1 MTAPRP
7 AAQHDPR
14 PLGVFD
20 SGIGGLTVVRE
31 LLRQLPDEELRYFG
45 DVARVPYGNK
55 SAETVTRFSREIAAF
70 LLKRD
75 VKALVVACNTASA
88 LALPALER
96 ELPVPVIGVIDSG
109 ARAAVARTRSGRI
122 GVIATAS
129 TVRSGAYTAAVRAL
143 RPDVEVVE
151 RACPLFV
158 PLVEEG
164 MMAHPATRMIA
175 EEYLAEI
182 RTSGI
187 ESLILGCTHYPL
199 LVPMLREV
207 LGPAVTLVDSGAEAA
222 RATARLLQERGQLG
236 DHAKPEHRF
245 YLSDEPRNFTRVA
258 QAFLGGELPP
268 VHVVDQ
274 TDLPWFERS
283 HA

>member
-1 MTAPRP
+1 MTDPR
-7 AAQHDPR
+7 AAARHDPR

-55 SAETVTRFSREIAAF
+55 SAEAVTRFSREIAAF
-70 LLKRD
+70 LLARD

-109 ARAAVARTRSGRI
+109 ARAAVARTQSGRI
-122 GVIATAS
+122 GVIATSS
-129 TVRSGAYTAAVRAL
+129 TVRSGAYAAAVRAL

-164 MMAHPATRMIA
+164 WIDHPVTRQVAH
-175 EEYLAEI
+175 EYLAPLEDH
-182 RTSGI
+182 RLDT
-187 ESLILGCTHYPL
+187 LILGCTHYPL
-199 LVPMLREV
+199 LEGLLHAEMGE
-207 LGPAVTLVDSGAEAA
+207 GVTLIDSGRETAA
-222 RATARLLQERGQLG
+222 AVRDLLVARGMTAPPGRVPH
-236 DHAKPEHRF
+236 HAL
-245 YLSDEPRNFTRVA
+245 YLSDQPAAFIATAER
-258 QAFLGGELPP
+258 FLGRALPP
-268 VHVVDQ
+268 VEVV
-274 TDLPWFERS
+274 PV
-283 HA
+283 